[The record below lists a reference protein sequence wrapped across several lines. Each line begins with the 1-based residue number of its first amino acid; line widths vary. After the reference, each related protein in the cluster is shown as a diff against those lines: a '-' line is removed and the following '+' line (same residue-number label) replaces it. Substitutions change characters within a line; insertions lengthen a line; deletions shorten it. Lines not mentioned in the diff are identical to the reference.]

1 MADDIS
7 KKSQDLIIDSRLHLG
22 VRDLPFGSFH
32 TLQFPKRTAR
42 AVACKV
48 RRYPWGR
55 CINYCMED
63 IDLKEEWS
71 IIRVCL
77 KYKWP
82 ELTRFDLTY
91 NDDEEALLV
100 GIVNKTGESRENLEY

>member
-1 MADDIS
+1 
-7 KKSQDLIIDSRLHLG
+7 
-22 VRDLPFGSFH
+22 
-32 TLQFPKRTAR
+32 
-42 AVACKV
+42 
-48 RRYPWGR
+48 
-55 CINYCMED
+55 MED